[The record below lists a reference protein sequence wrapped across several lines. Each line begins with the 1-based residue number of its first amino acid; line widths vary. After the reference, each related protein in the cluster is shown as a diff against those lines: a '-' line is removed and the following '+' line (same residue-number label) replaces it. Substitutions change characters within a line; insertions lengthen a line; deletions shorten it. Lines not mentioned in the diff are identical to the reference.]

1 MPDTK
6 RVTVLVGGVRAAAAI
21 VDTTTVKMKTNRDG
35 AQQGSAKCEIDD
47 PINVNVSMFGE
58 AGDTFSVDVSR
69 SEEHTSELQSQ
80 FHLVCRLLLEKKNRM
95 IRARAHTL

>member
-58 AGDTFSVDVSR
+58 AGDTFSVDVSVQDVGDAKTR
-69 SEEHTSELQSQ
+69 RGKLNDD
-80 FHLVCRLLLEKKNRM
+80 FGARLYAIPLAEFEDNGK
-95 IRARAHTL
+95 